1 MKKNTK
7 IKPFKLGLNIW
18 FSELINMLVFFALAF
33 IVILISVNILAI
45 DLLSIMGSYVKIFI
59 IALGYIG
66 IAMGAYNSYKSYSEY
81 KTFIPKSA
89 KYYCSLLQL
98 ILFCLIGYVFYTFSV
113 DVILFIGMYLTIF
126 VAFAFNTLLIDLN
139 NKKYPKEKNNKK
151 GIKKVEHKETE
162 NNINSRMIDIDLL
175 K

>member
-7 IKPFKLGLNIW
+7 IKPFKLGLNMW

-33 IVILISVNILAI
+33 IVILISVNLLDI
-45 DLLSIMGSYVKIFI
+45 DLLSIMGTYVKIFI
-59 IALGYIG
+59 IVLGYIG

-81 KTFIPKSA
+81 KTFIPKST
-89 KYYCSLLQL
+89 KYYCALLQL
-98 ILFCLIGYVFYTFSV
+98 IMFGIIGYIFYTLSV

-126 VAFAFNTLLIDLN
+126 VAFAFNTLLIGLN
-139 NKKYPKEKNNKK
+139 NKKYPKDRNNKK
-151 GIKKVEHKETE
+151 TNKNIQYKETE
-162 NNINSRMIDIDLL
+162 NSVNSHMIDIDLL

>member
-1 MKKNTK
+1 MRKETK

-33 IVILISVNILAI
+33 IVILISVNLLKI
-45 DLLSIMGSYVKIFI
+45 DLLSIMGTYVKIFI
-59 IALGYIG
+59 IGLGYIG

-81 KTFIPKSA
+81 EAFIPKSS
-89 KYYCSLLQL
+89 KYYCALFQL
-98 ILFCLIGYVFYTFSV
+98 IIFGIIGYLFYTLSV

-126 VAFAFNTLLIDLN
+126 VAFAFNSLLIGLN
-139 NKKYPKEKNNKK
+139 NKKYPKEKNKKKTNKN
-151 GIKKVEHKETE
+151 IQHKEPE
-162 NNINSRMIDIDLL
+162 NSVNSHMINIDLL